1 MKKEKVL
8 QKLYGPVFTIYTPFV
23 KDKSCINFHELEKYI
38 NFLFNKGVSIFYV
51 MPYNSRYS
59 QLRES
64 EIFELNNFC
73 IETVKNLSP
82 ENLIIVSDSI
92 HGPTS
97 LSIDYALEAKKTGAD
112 IFASIVRGK
121 YFDDKQILMHYE
133 NLSRAVSIPLLVH
146 EMPFLSG
153 YTAQNILWPLTLLK
167 GLKEIDNIIAIKED
181 AKDEVYAQEIIKIF
195 EPDIRVIF
203 AGRKKYFYALKESG
217 LKSYLNGISMV
228 NPKLAFKFWDLY
240 EKGEDDAILEFLS
253 KYDDPFWDG
262 PVKKY
267 GWHRVNKASL
277 EIIGLMSRI
286 ERSPLQELNKDE
298 LKEIKPLILKIAN
311 HL

>member
-112 IFASIVRGK
+112 IFASIVREK

-133 NLSRAVSIPLLVH
+133 NLSRAVSIPLLV
-146 EMPFLSG
+146 
-153 YTAQNILWPLTLLK
+153 QNVLIVKHSTNRYQHHQKKLL
-167 GLKEIDNIIAIKED
+167 
-181 AKDEVYAQEIIKIF
+181 YRQ
-195 EPDIRVIF
+195 
-203 AGRKKYFYALKESG
+203 
-217 LKSYLNGISMV
+217 
-228 NPKLAFKFWDLY
+228 
-240 EKGEDDAILEFLS
+240 
-253 KYDDPFWDG
+253 
-262 PVKKY
+262 
-267 GWHRVNKASL
+267 
-277 EIIGLMSRI
+277 
-286 ERSPLQELNKDE
+286 
-298 LKEIKPLILKIAN
+298 
-311 HL
+311 

>member
-73 IETVKNLSP
+73 IETVKNLSR

-97 LSIDYALEAKKTGAD
+97 LSIDYAIEA
-112 IFASIVRGK
+112 
-121 YFDDKQILMHYE
+121 
-133 NLSRAVSIPLLVH
+133 
-146 EMPFLSG
+146 
-153 YTAQNILWPLTLLK
+153 
-167 GLKEIDNIIAIKED
+167 
-181 AKDEVYAQEIIKIF
+181 
-195 EPDIRVIF
+195 
-203 AGRKKYFYALKESG
+203 
-217 LKSYLNGISMV
+217 
-228 NPKLAFKFWDLY
+228 
-240 EKGEDDAILEFLS
+240 
-253 KYDDPFWDG
+253 
-262 PVKKY
+262 
-267 GWHRVNKASL
+267 
-277 EIIGLMSRI
+277 
-286 ERSPLQELNKDE
+286 
-298 LKEIKPLILKIAN
+298 
-311 HL
+311 

>member
-112 IFASIVRGK
+112 IFASIVREK

-311 HL
+311 YL

>member
-1 MKKEKVL
+1 
-8 QKLYGPVFTIYTPFV
+8 
-23 KDKSCINFHELEKYI
+23 
-38 NFLFNKGVSIFYV
+38 
-51 MPYNSRYS
+51 
-59 QLRES
+59 
-64 EIFELNNFC
+64 
-73 IETVKNLSP
+73 
-82 ENLIIVSDSI
+82 
-92 HGPTS
+92 
-97 LSIDYALEAKKTGAD
+97 
-112 IFASIVRGK
+112 
-121 YFDDKQILMHYE
+121 MHYE

-311 HL
+311 